1 MSGEGQET
9 DPWIAFSVERE
20 EVIGAVSIAVL
31 AVMLALLF
39 GLALLL
45 ML

>member
-20 EVIGAVSIAVL
+20 EVIGAISIAVL